1 MTSHDQ
7 RKIELTNT
15 SKKDEAIH
23 TPSASK
29 LVKHKVGMKR
39 QKIHKGAMMCTKSE
53 LQLLS

>member
-1 MTSHDQ
+1 MTSHEQ
-7 RKIELTNT
+7 NKMVLTNT

-53 LQLLS
+53 FQLLS

>member
-7 RKIELTNT
+7 RKMELTNT

-39 QKIHKGAMMCTKSE
+39 QKIHKGAMMCTKFE
-53 LQLLS
+53 

>member
-7 RKIELTNT
+7 RKMELTNT

-29 LVKHKVGMKR
+29 LVKHKGRK
-39 QKIHKGAMMCTKSE
+39 
-53 LQLLS
+53 LLESVENLSITM